1 MNFIREFEREHLS
14 DELYAGKAMRVLH
27 RKPRRAPVYI
37 TTETLRAEVKRLLRL
52 RLTNREIARRTG
64 LSATSVSRI
73 KAEVRA

>member
-27 RKPRRAPVYI
+27 RKPWSTPVCI
-37 TTETLRAEVKRLLRL
+37 TETVRAEAKRLLLL

-73 KAEVRA
+73 KMEMRA